1 MPPKK
6 KKGKG
11 KGKKGKKGKKK
22 DAAKEED
29 KYKKTVREI
38 EILKEHLA
46 HRNEIARRSQAQ
58 ASDWR
63 ERVQEM
69 QDNLDKQKLEQKDV
83 SAELTRQYKTMHT
96 DMDIRMRELNT
107 EVEHLRQQVSNARQE
122 LATAKREKEEMEKEK
137 NEKIR
142 MLEKRI
148 DEMEISYEGVLTEAL
163 DSLIG
168 KIDQAKDKWEQEGIK
183 IQEQTK
189 TTLLEFGLNP
199 LDI

>member
-6 KKGKG
+6 KKG

-22 DAAKEED
+22 DVAKEED
-29 KYKKTVREI
+29 KFKKTVREI

-58 ASDWR
+58 ASDWKNR
-63 ERVQEM
+63 LHEM
-69 QDNLDKQKLEQKDV
+69 EENLEEQKLEQKDV

-107 EVEHLRQQVSNARQE
+107 EVEHLRQQVANARQE
-122 LATAKREKEEMEKEK
+122 LETTKREKEEMEQEK
-137 NEKIR
+137 NETIR
-142 MLEKRI
+142 ILEKRI
-148 DEMEISYEGVLTEAL
+148 DEMEISYEGVLTASL

-168 KIDQAKDKWEQEGIK
+168 KIDEAKDKWDQEGIK

-189 TTLLEFGLNP
+189 ITLLEFGLNP